1 VQHLGNDPLS
11 TGASAV
17 YPYSEFLAEQFT
29 AVSRFDDTYF
39 MYRVFGKDKAKK
51 IALPRRLCPIGPND
65 LRVVGSHTNFDCLFE
80 ARNEEQSRIVDESAR
95 RLIKGQSFITEAPT
109 GFGKTPCALAVV
121 ARVKLKTLVVVT
133 KEDARDHWY
142 DEARRELGLAHNE
155 IGFIQGDQ
163 CEVLGKKF
171 VIGMIQSLSIGGR
184 YSQNTFN
191 DIGLTIWDEVHR
203 VGADVFSNTCWLLP
217 SKRRWGLSATP
228 WRRDGKEALIHAHI
242 GTVKVRTKVLQLIPN
257 IMRVKTNAK
266 FPKGLKYNGKA
277 MGHVTR
283 MLGHDLK
290 RNHFIA
296 KFVKK
301 AYDMGRICIVFSD
314 SLDHLDY
321 LNSAIKKV
329 GVPAKAMSY
338 YVGGLTKAEREVAK
352 GKPVILATYAYTSEA
367 TDIPWLDTMVMATPK
382 ANVVQ
387 IVGRVLREHP
397 NKPTPL
403 VLDLVDPLKI
413 YQNFGTTRLK
423 WYHEIG
429 AEIKE
434 VSYG

>member
-1 VQHLGNDPLS
+1 MRHLGNDPLS

-17 YPYSEFLAEQFT
+17 YPYSEFLAEEFT
-29 AVSRFDDTYF
+29 AESRFDDTYF
-39 MYRVFGKDKAKK
+39 MYRVFGKGKAKK
-51 IALPRRLCPIGPND
+51 IALPRRLCPVGPND
-65 LRVVGSHTNFDCLFE
+65 LRVVGSHTNFESSFE
-80 ARNEEQSRIVDESAR
+80 PRSEAQSRIINESAS

-109 GFGKTPCALAVV
+109 GFGKTYCALEVV
-121 ARVKLKTLVVVT
+121 ARVKLKTLVIVT
-133 KEDARDHWY
+133 KEDSRDQWYKAAREVLCLDH
-142 DEARRELGLAHNE
+142 DE

-163 CEVLGKKF
+163 CDVLGKKF
-171 VIGMIQSLSIGGR
+171 IIGMVQSLSISGR
-184 YSQNTFN
+184 YSVNTFN

-228 WRRDGKEALIHAHI
+228 WRRDGKEALIFAHI
-242 GTVKVRTKVLQLIPN
+242 GPVKVRTKLLQLVPN

-296 KFVKK
+296 KFIKK
-301 AYDMGRICIVFSD
+301 ARDLNRICIVFSD

-329 GVPAKAMSY
+329 GVPAKDIAY
-338 YVGGLTKAEREVAK
+338 YVGGLTKDEREKAK
-352 GKPVILATYAYTSEA
+352 AKPVILATYAYTSEA

-413 YQNFGTTRLK
+413 YQNFGTKRLK